1 MSHVRIY
8 IFVMRYIFGEDAA
21 CYVVF
26 ICTNFSNLDNVIR
39 LLKKIGNRLPVIVI
53 AVPYSELRVE

>member
-1 MSHVRIY
+1 
-8 IFVMRYIFGEDAA
+8 MRYIFGEDAA
-21 CYVVF
+21 CYAVF
-26 ICTNFSNLDNVIR
+26 ICTNVSNLDNVIR

>member
-1 MSHVRIY
+1 
-8 IFVMRYIFGEDAA
+8 MRRVILFLYAQ
-21 CYVVF
+21 
-26 ICTNFSNLDNVIR
+26 TFSNLDNVIR